1 MLFMGKPNFWRKGGL
16 MYSKVTSG
24 AVYGIEGRI
33 IHVEADISDG
43 FPTYSLVGYLAS
55 EVKEAKERV
64 TTSIRNSGFK
74 IPSKRI
80 IINLSPANL
89 RKQGTLFDLPIA
101 ISILSSL
108 GFISSRNLRDFII
121 VGELGLNGEVAPV
134 NGILPIINMAVKHG
148 FRSCIVP
155 SVNAKEGMLSGNV
168 RVMGVKNL
176 TEAIEYING
185 KRESSWHK
193 HQPIL
198 SSIYNSNGFE
208 EDFDE
213 IYGQELLK
221 RSIEIAVA
229 GRHHMLIMGSPGAG
243 KTMAVRRIPTVM
255 PPLAREEA
263 LEVASIYSVNG
274 KFDEIWEGKI
284 RRPVRQPHHSITDK
298 AMAGGGVIPKPG
310 EITLSHNG
318 LLFLDE
324 LGEFNSKALE
334 ILRQPLEDKKIMI
347 SRTHGDY
354 IFPADFLLVAA
365 MNPCR
370 CGHYPDK
377 TKCTCTAGQIR
388 RYLSNISQPLLD
400 RFDLCTEASKPDCQ
414 KFMRREKGRSSLTM
428 RGCIEAAIG
437 RQESRYEHE
446 DIHFNGQLSGKAID
460 AYCLPDA
467 GGQQLLNEAFEK
479 MNFSARAYYK
489 ILKVART
496 IADLGDSDIVSSQHI
511 SEAIYYRVLEHKY
524 QEGR

>member
-1 MLFMGKPNFWRKGGL
+1 MILLGKPNFRREGGL

-43 FPTYSLVGYLAS
+43 FPSYSLVGYLAS

-108 GFISSRNLRDFII
+108 GFISGRNLCNFVI
-121 VGELGLNGEVAPV
+121 VGELGLDGEVAPV
-134 NGILPIINMAVKHG
+134 NGILPIINMALKHG
-148 FRSCIVP
+148 FRACIVP
-155 SVNAKEGMLSGNV
+155 SGNVREGMLAGDA
-168 RVMGVKNL
+168 RIIGVKNL

-185 KRESSWHK
+185 NRQPAVRQSQTIQSST
-193 HQPIL
+193 
-198 SSIYNSNGFE
+198 YDTVGFE
-208 EDFDE
+208 ADFDE

-229 GRHHMLIMGSPGAG
+229 GRHHMLIMGPPGAG
-243 KTMAVRRIPTVM
+243 KTMAVKRIPTVM
-255 PPLAREEA
+255 PALTREEA
-263 LEVASIYSVNG
+263 LEVASIYSVKG
-274 KFDEIWEGKI
+274 KFDEIWEGDIK
-284 RRPVRQPHHSITDK
+284 RPVRQPHHSVTDK
-298 AMAGGGVIPKPG
+298 AMAGGGLIPKPG

-324 LGEFNSKALE
+324 LGEFNAQALE

-365 MNPCR
+365 MNPCK

-377 TKCTCTAGQIR
+377 TKCTCTPGQIR
-388 RYLSNISQPLLD
+388 RYLSSISQPLLD
-400 RFDLCTEASKPDCQ
+400 RFDLCTEASKPDGQ
-414 KFMRREKGRSSLTM
+414 KFIRREKGRSSLTM
-428 RGCIEAAIG
+428 RRCIEAAIR
-437 RQESRYEHE
+437 RQKSRYKHE
-446 DIHFNGQLSGKAID
+446 RIYFNAQLSGKAID
-460 AYCLPDA
+460 TYCMPDA
-467 GGQQLLNEAFEK
+467 DGQKLLNEAFEK

-496 IADLGDSDIVSSQHI
+496 IADLEESDTVSGQHI
-511 SEAIYYRVLEHKY
+511 SEAICYRVLDHKY
-524 QEGR
+524 GEDL

>member
-1 MLFMGKPNFWRKGGL
+1 VGKLTFWRKGGL

-43 FPTYSLVGYLAS
+43 FPAYSLVGYLAS

-80 IINLSPANL
+80 IINLSPADL

-101 ISILSSL
+101 IAILSSL
-108 GFISSRNLRDFII
+108 GFISSRNLQNYMIA
-121 VGELGLNGEVAPV
+121 GELGLNGEVAPV

-148 FRSCIVP
+148 FRACIVP
-155 SVNAKEGMLSGNV
+155 SDNVREGMLTGGV
-168 RVMGVKNL
+168 KVIGVKNL

-185 KRESSWHK
+185 KRKPSI
-193 HQPIL
+193 QLGCPIL
-198 SSIYNSNGFE
+198 LPRHRSYDVG
-208 EDFDE
+208 EDFEE

-229 GRHHMLIMGSPGAG
+229 GRHHMLIIGPPGAG
-243 KTMAVRRIPTVM
+243 KTMAVKRMPSVM
-255 PPLAREEA
+255 PVLTPEEA

-284 RRPVRQPHHSITDK
+284 KRPYRQPHHSLTDK
-298 AMAGGGVIPKPG
+298 AMVGGGTIPKPG

-324 LGEFNSKALE
+324 LGEFKSKALE
-334 ILRQPLEDKKIMI
+334 TLRQPLEDKKVMI
-347 SRTHGDY
+347 SRAHGDY
-354 IFPADFLLVAA
+354 VFPADFLLVAA
-365 MNPCR
+365 MNPCK
-370 CGHYPDK
+370 CGHYPNK
-377 TKCTCTAGQIR
+377 AKCTCSPGQIR

-400 RFDLCTEASKPDCQ
+400 RFDLCTEALKPDSK
-414 KFMRREKGRSSLTM
+414 KFVSREKGRSSSSM
-428 RGCIEAAIG
+428 RSHIEEALR
-437 RQESRYEHE
+437 RQEFRYKHE
-446 DIHFNGQLSGKAID
+446 DIHFNSQLTGKNIE
-460 AYCLPDA
+460 AYCKPDDSA
-467 GGQQLLNEAFEK
+467 LQLLNEAFEK

-496 IADLGDSDIVSSQHI
+496 IADLEASDAIIAAHI
-511 SEAIYYRVLEHKY
+511 SEAICYRVLDHKY
-524 QEGR
+524 WEDI